1 MSQITKICHKW
12 PTSKLLN
19 WQILIFEIDN
29 FGEIAKL
36 AICKTSKIAK
46 MGVSKW
52 QKSPKFLISKW
63 QNSINDTF

>member
-12 PTSKLLN
+12 PTSKLSRC
-19 WQILIFEIDN
+19 QILIFEIDN

-36 AICKTSKIAK
+36 AICKIVKIAK

-52 QKSPKFLISKW
+52 Q
-63 QNSINDTF
+63 N